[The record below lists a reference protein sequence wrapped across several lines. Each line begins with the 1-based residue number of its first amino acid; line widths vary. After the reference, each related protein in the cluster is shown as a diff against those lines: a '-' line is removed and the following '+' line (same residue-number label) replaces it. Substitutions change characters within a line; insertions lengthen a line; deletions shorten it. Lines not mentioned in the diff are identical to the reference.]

1 MSWDNN
7 DPNVTGLYMEDISR
21 YSMLPVDVEIKV
33 GRRARLGYGITVGI
47 GMIRSKLGEV
57 REGLASGG
65 ITGRV
70 ARLEIR
76 SLERRLMKVRKQRC
90 DFDMKVT
97 TDWPEKDRW
106 MAPQCLE
113 ALDRM
118 IEIVTK
124 VRELASKEETETE
137 ALVAALD
144 DVLVKTDQAE
154 QTYSALIDAGH
165 EAVDTLVQANLR
177 FVIAVAKKYQNKG
190 LDLSE
195 LISAGNEG
203 LIKAARKFDERMG
216 VRYVSYSA
224 YWISQQIQKE
234 LDYAV
239 GTVRPTQTQMVRNRR
254 VWRLISEARRDG
266 REPSMEELMKETG
279 YTEARILE
287 AMDTNIAIMS
297 LDAPVD
303 RGDSGSTTFAQF
315 VGADDSSEERETEM
329 ERHETVIKAI
339 NEVLTP
345 REAKIILLYYGIG
358 GQEEW
363 PLADIGDSLGI
374 SRERA
379 RQLKDRA
386 LEKLAN
392 CWFASALLEVHQMDR
407 RSGKPKES
415 GQDAEGRGTAEPRR
429 R

>member
-1 MSWDNN
+1 
-7 DPNVTGLYMEDISR
+7 
-21 YSMLPVDVEIKV
+21 
-33 GRRARLGYGITVGI
+33 
-47 GMIRSKLGEV
+47 
-57 REGLASGG
+57 
-65 ITGRV
+65 
-70 ARLEIR
+70 
-76 SLERRLMKVRKQRC
+76 
-90 DFDMKVT
+90 
-97 TDWPEKDRW
+97 
-106 MAPQCLE
+106 
-113 ALDRM
+113 
-118 IEIVTK
+118 
-124 VRELASKEETETE
+124 
-137 ALVAALD
+137 
-144 DVLVKTDQAE
+144 
-154 QTYSALIDAGH
+154 
-165 EAVDTLVQANLR
+165 
-177 FVIAVAKKYQNKG
+177 
-190 LDLSE
+190 
-195 LISAGNEG
+195 
-203 LIKAARKFDERMG
+203 
-216 VRYVSYSA
+216 
-224 YWISQQIQKE
+224 
-234 LDYAV
+234 
-239 GTVRPTQTQMVRNRR
+239 VRNRR

-315 VGADDSSEERETEM
+315 VGADDSSEEREIEM